1 MKKRI
6 YQTLALL
13 FTVSIL
19 TVSASA
25 ANLSNCGALKESS
38 IWKYVMMVQ
47 NRCLQEYME
56 ILGNKPIEL
65 PKAETPRAETPAACV
80 PKTPAPAPE
89 APKTP
94 TPAPEAPKAPVP
106 EKPTPSVPKAP
117 TPAPAPEAPKTPV
130 PAPEQPEPAPIDNG
144 NSKAILAYEAK
155 VIELV
160 NDIRKSNGLST
171 FATNV
176 DLCQVARYKS
186 QDMVDKNYF
195 SHTSPTYGSPFDM
208 MKQFGI
214 SYRTAGENIAYGYRT
229 PESVVEGWMNSE
241 GHRKNILN
249 PSFTQIGVG
258 YVSDGHYWTQMFIG

>member
-56 ILGNKPIEL
+56 ILSNKPVVL
-65 PKAETPRAETPAACV
+65 QKAETPRAETPAACV
-80 PKTPAPAPE
+80 PKTP
-89 APKTP
+89 T
-94 TPAPEAPKAPVP
+94 
-106 EKPTPSVPKAP
+106 
-117 TPAPAPEAPKTPV
+117 PAPEAPKTPV